1 MTDQPSAM
9 IDIPSFVAGYSRA
22 DQPSIAFAWNG
33 KHAADF
39 VDGNQKFRW
48 EVIGHCLAHPEATA
62 PPLLADLFLADADW
76 SREAWGAPQHF
87 GKLGALLL
95 ERGGEEALVPFSQG
109 FSSSFDTFGACHIM
123 TLPSYVLARLR
134 EATALALAAEQ
145 DDAATKRLS
154 ACREL
159 FAKLT
164 DGTAR
169 KGWATVAPNTPVSG
183 IRVMRPGWLHKLRA
197 KLASAFGRDAG

>member
-1 MTDQPSAM
+1 MPEQPALM
-9 IDIPSFVAGYSRA
+9 LDVPSFVAGYSRECH
-22 DQPSIAFAWNG
+22 PSIAFAWNG

-48 EVIGHCLAHPEATA
+48 EVVGHCIAHPEAA
-62 PPLLADLFLADADW
+62 ALPLLADLFLADAEW

-87 GKLGALLL
+87 GELGALLL
-95 ERGGEEALVPFSQG
+95 GRGGEEALVPFSQG
-109 FSSSFDTFGACHIM
+109 FATSFDTFGACHSI
-123 TLPSYVLARLR
+123 TLPPFVLARLT
-134 EATALALAAEQ
+134 EATAVALAAEQ
-145 DDAATKRLS
+145 NEAATKRLS
-154 ACREL
+154 ACRDL

-169 KGWATVAPNTPVSG
+169 KGWATVAPGTPVSG
-183 IRVMRPGWLHKLRA
+183 IRVMSPGWLHKLRA

>member
-1 MTDQPSAM
+1 MTEQPALM
-9 IDIPSFVAGYSRA
+9 LDVPSFVAGYSRECH
-22 DQPSIAFAWNG
+22 PSIAFAWNG

-48 EVIGHCLAHPEATA
+48 EVVGHCIAHPEAA
-62 PPLLADLFLADADW
+62 ALPLLADLFLADAEW

-87 GKLGALLL
+87 GELGALLL
-95 ERGGEEALVPFSQG
+95 ERGSDAALAAFSKG
-109 FSSSFDTFGACHIM
+109 FASSFDTFGACHTM

-134 EATALALAAEQ
+134 EATAVALAAEQ
-145 DDAATKRLS
+145 DEGATKRLT

-164 DGTAR
+164 DGTAH
-169 KGWATVAPNTPVSG
+169 KGWATVAPDTPVPG
-183 IRVMRPGWLHKLRA
+183 VRVMRTGWLHKLRA
-197 KLASAFGRDAG
+197 KLASAFGSDAG